1 LLPEDDELIAGPKEL
16 REFLNKSA
24 DWSDEDIWQALI
36 EICDERMEHHRTEIA
51 KL

>member
-1 LLPEDDELIAGPKEL
+1 LLPEDDELTAGPKEL

-36 EICDERMEHHRTEIA
+36 EICHEDGV
-51 KL
+51 L